1 MRTFTINDHI
11 ELTEEDIADI
21 IIDSLETSITY
32 WACLHNDTDE
42 FKYYYEMNKDIATSE
57 IAANIILNG
66 GSVEIT
72 DVEEDVEPN
81 CGLDLDGL
89 VYAINEY
96 DKEFGFCIND
106 YDAETCDWI
115 IQKAIF
121 DDIIFG

>member
-11 ELTEEDIADI
+11 ELTEEDIADL
-21 IIDSLETSITY
+21 IIDGIENGITY

-42 FKYYYEMNKDIATSE
+42 FKYQYEMNKDISTSE

-72 DVEEDVEPN
+72 DVEEDEEPN
-81 CGLDLDGL
+81 YDLDLDGII
-89 VYAINEY
+89 YAINEY
-96 DKEFGFCIND
+96 DKEFGFDID
-106 YDAETCDWI
+106 EYDAETCDWI

>member
-1 MRTFTINDHI
+1 MRTFTINDYI
-11 ELTEEDIADI
+11 ELTEEDIADL
-21 IIDSLETSITY
+21 IIDGIESGITY

-42 FKYYYEMNKDIATSE
+42 FKYQYEMNKDISTSE

-72 DVEEDVEPN
+72 DVEEDEEPN
-81 CGLDLDGL
+81 YDLDLDGII
-89 VYAINEY
+89 YAINEY
-96 DKEFGFCIND
+96 DKEFGFDID
-106 YDAETCDWI
+106 KYDAETCDWI

>member
-11 ELTEEDIADI
+11 ELTEEDIVDI
-21 IIDSLETSITY
+21 IIDSIESGIAY
-32 WACLHNDTDE
+32 WACLHNDTNE
-42 FKYYYEMNKDIATSE
+42 FKYQYEMNKDIATSE

-81 CGLDLDGL
+81 CDLDLNGL
-89 VYAINEY
+89 IYAINEY
-96 DKEFGFCIND
+96 DKEFGFDID
-106 YDAETCDWI
+106 KYDAETCDWI